1 MIKALLMAMVEP
13 YDQLRKLE
21 LAGDYTSRLALMEE
35 LKTLPFGAVW
45 DQYCA
50 AKGVPVGMDWL
61 ADVKAYEAAVLSKRA

>member
-1 MIKALLMAMVEP
+1 
-13 YDQLRKLE
+13 
-21 LAGDYTSRLALMEE
+21 MEE